1 MFQFKHGIDIDDA
14 GLTEVCLNRI
24 QEAMTE
30 WHVAARD
37 RHDDEGKTTNC
48 LSIGDLFELLK
59 ATEKMEDA
67 VALEGSSFS

>member
-1 MFQFKHGIDIDDA
+1 MDIDDA

-30 WHVAARD
+30 WHVASRD
-37 RHDDEGKTTNC
+37 LSAEGKATNC
-48 LSIGDLFELLK
+48 LSLGDLFELLK

-67 VALEGSSFS
+67 VALEGNFS